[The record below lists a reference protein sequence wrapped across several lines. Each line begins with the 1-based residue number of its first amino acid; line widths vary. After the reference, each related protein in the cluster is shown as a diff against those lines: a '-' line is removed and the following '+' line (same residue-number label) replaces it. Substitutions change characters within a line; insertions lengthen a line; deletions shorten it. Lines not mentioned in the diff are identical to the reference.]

1 MTEGGIRGAVMRVG
15 TRGLVGVG
23 LVLIV
28 LIGAA
33 IWLVGPSLGGDEDVE
48 AEESLSEWHGDP
60 VPEIRGSP
68 VARVAVLGDSGTG
81 GEDQLEI
88 AQQLTMRNEAHP
100 FDGLVILGDMIYPD
114 GDSDLVDERILN
126 PYSPLL
132 EDGAELIPV
141 LGNHDYGSDEQ
152 MHILDRLGRNRSWYV
167 EDSGPLRV
175 IVLDTERVEEQSQTE
190 WLVDALDGGSGS
202 QGWTLVAL
210 HHPPYSA
217 GYHGSS
223 LDVRD
228 AWAALF
234 AAADVPLVLAG
245 HDHDYQRSEP
255 VDGVTYVVSGGGGA
269 SIRPTGTADFTSVS
283 VSTTHFLDLLVYD
296 DRLVA
301 RAIDASGRLVDR
313 FTLTR

>member
-1 MTEGGIRGAVMRVG
+1 MTEGGIGALTRVG
-15 TRGLVGVG
+15 TRGLVGIG

-28 LIGAA
+28 LVAA
-33 IWLVGPSLGGDEDVE
+33 AAWLVAPSLGEDGEVA
-48 AEESLSEWHGDP
+48 AEESTSEWHGDP

-81 GEDQLEI
+81 GDDQLEI
-88 AQQLTMRNEAHP
+88 AQQLTMQNEAHP

-114 GDSDLVDERILN
+114 GDSDLVDERILD

-152 MHILDRLGRNRSWYV
+152 MHILDQLGRERSWYV
-167 EDSGPLRV
+167 ERSGPLRV
-175 IVLDTERVEEQSQTE
+175 VVLDSERVEEQAQTE
-190 WLVDALDGGSGS
+190 WLADALEGESRS
-202 QGWTLVAL
+202 LPEWTLVAL

-269 SIRPTGTADFTSVS
+269 GIRPTGTADFTSVS
-283 VSTTHFLDLLVYD
+283 TSTTHFLDLLVYD